1 MTEIQELVIK
11 FHFANEVWVIMI
23 PIALMG
29 IDIITGLLNAWL
41 KGEVKSSILR
51 KGLAKK
57 IGEMCV
63 ILMGEIFVAGLNL
76 PRAVSSGISLYL
88 IIMELISICENL
100 EKLGVP
106 IPNFIRKALDTTE
119 EKIVEKDDSK
129 DKEEK

>member
-1 MTEIQELVIK
+1 MEEMQELVSK
-11 FHFANEVWVIMI
+11 FHFANEMWVIMI
-23 PIALMG
+23 PIVLMG

-57 IGEMCV
+57 IGEICV
-63 ILMGEIFVAGLNL
+63 IIIGELFVTGLSL
-76 PRAVSSGISLYL
+76 PAAVSSGISLYL

-106 IPNFIRKALDTTE
+106 IPKFIKKALATE
-119 EKIVEKDDSK
+119 SK
-129 DKEEK
+129 EIDKESDDKEEK

>member
-1 MTEIQELVIK
+1 MEEMQELVSK
-11 FHFANEVWVIMI
+11 FHFTNEMWVIMI
-23 PIALMG
+23 PIILMG

-57 IGEMCV
+57 IGEICV
-63 ILMGEIFVAGLNL
+63 ILIGELFVTGLSL
-76 PRAVSSGISLYL
+76 PAAVSSGISLYL

-106 IPNFIRKALDTTE
+106 IPNFIKKALATE
-119 EKIVEKDDSK
+119 SK
-129 DKEEK
+129 EINKESDDKEEK